1 MTSNCGV
8 DDPEYR
14 ANRIKYQNA
23 DTDEEISKLD
33 SEAEGIL
40 NSNLKSKFKPE
51 FLNRIDSIV
60 VFRSLTKPELARVA
74 KLLITKLANKL
85 KPQGVELKFTE
96 NALKYLVDKGY
107 NIEWGARPLRRVIEH
122 EIEDKLADEILSK
135 KIDGGAKVTVDT
147 VDDALKIKINTN

>member
-1 MTSNCGV
+1 MA
-8 DDPEYR
+8 R
-14 ANRIKYQNA
+14 
-23 DTDEEISKLD
+23 LD

-40 NSNLKSKFKPE
+40 NSNLKSNFKPE

-85 KPQGVELKFTE
+85 KPQGIELKFTE
-96 NALKYLVDKGY
+96 NALKYLVEKGY

-122 EIEDKLADEILSK
+122 EIEDKLADEILSR
-135 KIDGGAKVTVDT
+135 KIEGGAKVTVDT
-147 VDDALKIKINTN
+147 IDDVLKIKISSK